1 MNAMIIPQAEFEKL
15 IKIIDDIHKV
25 VDKLR
30 PNHTFI
36 DNSDFVR
43 MMNISKR
50 TAQTWRLEKR
60 IAYSQVGAKIY
71 YASVDIDKL
80 IRNNLILEMNSTP
93 TPTFPSKINRPS
105 PSTSIIGTKS
115 ETLQNSNEEP
125 LNLKSPKTKSPKS
138 KSKFKI

>member
-1 MNAMIIPQAEFEKL
+1 MIIPQAEFEKL

-36 DNSDFVR
+36 DNSDFVK

-93 TPTFPSKINRPS
+93 TPTFPSSPFQLRKI
-105 PSTSIIGTKS
+105 
-115 ETLQNSNEEP
+115 
-125 LNLKSPKTKSPKS
+125 
-138 KSKFKI
+138 

>member
-36 DNSDFVR
+36 DNSDFVK

-105 PSTSIIGTKS
+105 PSTPIIEKKS
-115 ETLQNSNEEP
+115 EKVQNSNVEP
-125 LNLKSPKTKSPKS
+125 LNLKSPKTKSTNAKH
-138 KSKFKI
+138 